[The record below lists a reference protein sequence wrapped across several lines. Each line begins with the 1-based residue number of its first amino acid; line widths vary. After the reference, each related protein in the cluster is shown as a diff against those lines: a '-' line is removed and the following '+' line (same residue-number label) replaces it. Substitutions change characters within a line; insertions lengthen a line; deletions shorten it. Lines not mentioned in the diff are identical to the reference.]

1 MPEEPITFGRC
12 CFAPPKKDAA
22 ARRETELKKL
32 KTMKTLKTGLAEDA
46 YRLSSADTSL
56 ATPRAKAAVKYEHKV
71 RLHKVGSELFGKYN
85 LGIVCGEHGVGHI
98 CVQEVSGRYAREL
111 VAGSPLI
118 RVRLFAPEERDV
130 HPASAAQANE
140 LIATHE
146 CVELVVGVSMQMLA
160 KQLQDV
166 ARKLEPELTREL
178 SKLAAERGG
187 TLKGLD
193 HRLKTVESLLRKIA
207 ADTEEENRALL
218 DALAV
223 EETTDADRAALADGV
238 DTAAIAYTVK
248 DALRYTVVF
257 PTKVYTESVYKL
269 KEKLKTLGYDAY
281 QEKNYWGV
289 GDNYQGINDVFISP
303 VKLGTEG
310 DAHFKFEVQMHTP
323 ESFALKM
330 GLGHRLYEKFR
341 VERDPEK
348 KLQLWEESL
357 TAADAVPVP
366 EGALSIPHL
375 TSYPQPDEV
384 RLYSELLLFRAQCI
398 EPHVTKAMDDLFGGH
413 QATAYV
419 GAAPTGSGKR
429 VDDEGFV
436 TEEISEKRRGTAL
449 NHTQVAGLDYK
460 LKAPRESRK
469 KLTRAI
475 NHAQAEGSPLSAA
488 RAAERMED
496 VLRYTVLLPNEAY
509 TKAVKDSLDALKK
522 HALFTPLGVR
532 NQWLKTRDLSTSRG
546 IFAYFRATVKD
557 EAGSSPEELH
567 LAGGSARPPRT
578 CVFEVQ
584 FHTHQSYKLKEEKVD
599 PLIAQLKDVPTGSG
613 RSALMKQA
621 MAVWFDLPVPDGVET
636 IKSKAPTVG
645 GEKSLFGDESQAPLF
660 KGH

>member
-1 MPEEPITFGRC
+1 MPEEPVTFGRC
-12 CFAPPKKDAA
+12 CFAPPKKDPA

-46 YRLSSADTSL
+46 YRSSSADTSL

-289 GDNYQGINDVFISP
+289 GDNYQGINDVFISRGEARHRGRRP
-303 VKLGTEG
+303 LQVRGA
-310 DAHFKFEVQMHTP
+310 DAHARELRIEDGARPPAVREVP
-323 ESFALKM
+323 RRARPREEAAAL
-330 GLGHRLYEKFR
+330 GGVAHRRRRRPRPGGRAL
-341 VERDPEK
+341 DP
-348 KLQLWEESL
+348 
-357 TAADAVPVP
+357 A
-366 EGALSIPHL
+366 
-375 TSYPQPDEV
+375 
-384 RLYSELLLFRAQCI
+384 
-398 EPHVTKAMDDLFGGH
+398 PHVVPAARRG
-413 QATAYV
+413 QAV
-419 GAAPTGSGKR
+419 RGAAPLPR
-429 VDDEGFV
+429 AVH
-436 TEEISEKRRGTAL
+436 R
-449 NHTQVAGLDYK
+449 
-460 LKAPRESRK
+460 APRDQGDGR
-469 KLTRAI
+469 LVRRPP
-475 NHAQAEGSPLSAA
+475 G
-488 RAAERMED
+488 D
-496 VLRYTVLLPNEAY
+496 
-509 TKAVKDSLDALKK
+509 
-522 HALFTPLGVR
+522 GVR
-532 NQWLKTRDLSTSRG
+532 RR
-546 IFAYFRATVKD
+546 RA
-557 EAGSSPEELH
+557 
-567 LAGGSARPPRT
+567 
-578 CVFEVQ
+578 
-584 FHTHQSYKLKEEKVD
+584 
-599 PLIAQLKDVPTGSG
+599 
-613 RSALMKQA
+613 
-621 MAVWFDLPVPDGVET
+621 DGVGET
-636 IKSKAPTVG
+636 RRR
-645 GEKSLFGDESQAPLF
+645 
-660 KGH
+660 

>member
-1 MPEEPITFGRC
+1 
-12 CFAPPKKDAA
+12 
-22 ARRETELKKL
+22 
-32 KTMKTLKTGLAEDA
+32 MKAWLAEDA
-46 YRLSSADTSL
+46 YRSSSADTSL

-193 HRLKTVESLLRKIA
+193 HRIKTVESLLRKIA

-323 ESFALKM
+323 ESFALKK

-488 RAAERMED
+488 QASDMMED

-532 NQWLKTRDLSTSRG
+532 NQWLKTRDLSTSSRHLRLLPRDRQGRG
-546 IFAYFRATVKD
+546 RLVARGTARAREV
-557 EAGSSPEELH
+557 LH
-567 LAGGSARPPRT
+567 AAAAARAS
-578 CVFEVQ
+578 FEVQ

-645 GEKSLFGDESQAPLF
+645 GEKSLFGDESQVRRSSRATTRWSARECAR
-660 KGH
+660 G

>member
-12 CFAPPKKDAA
+12 CFAPPKKDVA

-46 YRLSSADTSL
+46 YRSSSADTSL

-357 TAADAVPVP
+357 SIADAVPVP
-366 EGALSIPHL
+366 EGALDIPTL

-384 RLYSELLLFRAQCI
+384 KLYAELLLFRAQLA
-398 EPHVTKAMDDLFGGH
+398 EPHVTRVVEAAAAACSG
-413 QATAYV
+413 ARIV
-419 GAAPTGSGKR
+419 GAQYR
-429 VDDEGFV
+429 F
-436 TEEISEKRRGTAL
+436 
-449 NHTQVAGLDYK
+449 
-460 LKAPRESRK
+460 KAPAGIRWKIIRGLRGAKRK
-469 KLTRAI
+469 GIAM
-475 NHAQAEGSPLSAA
+475 SAA

-496 VLRYTVLLPNEAY
+496 VLRYTVLLPYETYAAAARRFIDAVDADGATASLGVRNAWVQTKRATVMRGLLVYFRADVPLAASGELREPSTLSTASGKSDGGGGGAAGVVVEVQLHTEASY
-509 TKAVKDSLDALKK
+509 TLKEEQADALLDALKETTDANEQR
-522 HALFTPLGVR
+522 ALLHRARGV
-532 NQWLKTRDLSTSRG
+532 W
-546 IFAYFRATVKD
+546 
-557 EAGSSPEELH
+557 
-567 LAGGSARPPRT
+567 
-578 CVFEVQ
+578 
-584 FHTHQSYKLKEEKVD
+584 
-599 PLIAQLKDVPTGSG
+599 
-613 RSALMKQA
+613 RS
-621 MAVWFDLPVPDGVET
+621 LPVPRDAEALTDGRLSTVVGDAADGDKPSAET
-636 IKSKAPTVG
+636 IA
-645 GEKSLFGDESQAPLF
+645 GEGQALFAG
-660 KGH
+660 K